1 MKIKSLPLQVR
12 LLPIFKEL
20 DEEAFATISRG
31 AIYKNYI
38 KGDVVCNKGDPSN
51 GLFVLIRGELQ
62 LYESGREG
70 QEVGLNMIKGPAVF
84 GELGVIDDLPRSA
97 DVVAL
102 STCDLAVV
110 PKSLLMAAFTE
121 NPSGAKA
128 MFMHLTAM
136 IRRLTHHH
144 SLLVIPSASQ
154 RICAMLVDMGEQN
167 RRGDLIEFEMP
178 KQKSLASMV
187 NTTRETVSRTMGQL
201 VSQGVVRKMAKGKL
215 QVMDIETLRH
225 WAGTE

>member
-1 MKIKSLPLQVR
+1 MKSLPLQVR
-12 LLPIFKEL
+12 LLSIFKNLE
-20 DEEAFATISRG
+20 DDVFASVSRG
-31 AIYKNYI
+31 AIYKTYA

-70 QEVGLNMIKGPAVF
+70 QEVGLNMIKGPSVF

-102 STCDLAVV
+102 STTDLAIV
-110 PKSLLMAAFTE
+110 PKGLLMSAFAE
-121 NPSGAKA
+121 NSSGAKA

-154 RICAMLVDMGEQN
+154 RICAMLVDLSEQG
-167 RRGDLIEFEMP
+167 RRGDLIEFDMP
-178 KQKSLASMV
+178 KQKTLASMV

-201 VSQGVVRKMAKGKL
+201 VSQGVVKKKPKGKL
-215 QVMDIETLRH
+215 QVVHFEKLKH

>member
-1 MKIKSLPLQVR
+1 MKSLPLQVR

-20 DEEAFATISRG
+20 DDATFANVSRG
-31 AIYKNYI
+31 AIYKRYL
-38 KGDVVCNKGDPSN
+38 KGDVICNKGDPSN
-51 GLFVLIRGELQ
+51 GLFILIRGELQ

-84 GELGVIDDLPRSA
+84 GELGVLDDMPRSA
-97 DVVAL
+97 DVAAV
-102 STCDLAVV
+102 SDVDLALV
-110 PKSLLMAAFTE
+110 PKSVLMAAFTE
-121 NPSGAKA
+121 TPAGAKA
-128 MFMHLTAM
+128 MFLHLTRM

-154 RICAMLVDMGEQN
+154 RICAMLIDLGEQN
-167 RRGDLIEFEMP
+167 RRGDLLEFDMP

-201 VSQGVVRKMAKGKL
+201 VAEGVVKKMPKGKL
-215 QVMDIETLRH
+215 QVLDPETLQR
-225 WAGTE
+225 WAGME

>member
-1 MKIKSLPLQVR
+1 MMKSLPLQAR
-12 LLPIFKEL
+12 LLPLFKDL
-20 DEEAFATISRG
+20 DEEVFGNLSRG
-31 AIYKNYI
+31 AIYKNYV
-38 KGDVVCNKGDPSN
+38 KGDVVCNKGDASN

-70 QEVGLNMIKGPAVF
+70 QEVGLNMIKGPSVF

-102 STCDLAVV
+102 SNVDLALV
-110 PKSLLMAAFTE
+110 PKSLLMRTLTE

-128 MFMHLTAM
+128 MFTHLTAM

-154 RICAMLVDMGEQN
+154 RICAMLVDLSEQN
-167 RRGDLIEFEMP
+167 RRGDLIEFDMP
-178 KQKSLASMV
+178 KQKNLASMV

-201 VSQGVVRKMAKGKL
+201 VVKGIVKKKPQGKL
-215 QVMDIETLRH
+215 HVIHFDTLKR
-225 WAGTE
+225 WAGIE

>member
-1 MKIKSLPLQVR
+1 MKSLPLQVR
-12 LLPIFKEL
+12 LLPLFKALE
-20 DEEAFATISRG
+20 DETFANVSRG
-31 AIYKNYI
+31 AIYKSFV
-38 KGDVVCNKGDPSN
+38 KGDMVCNKGDVSN

-102 STCDLAVV
+102 SAADLAVV
-110 PKSLLMAAFTE
+110 PKSLLLKAFTN
-121 NPSGAKA
+121 NPLGAQA

-136 IRRLTHHH
+136 IRRLSHHH

-154 RICAMLVDMGEQN
+154 RICAMLVDLSEQN
-167 RRGDLIEFEMP
+167 RRGDLIEFDMP

-201 VSQGVVRKMAKGKL
+201 VLKGVVKKKAKGKL
-215 QVMDIETLRH
+215 QVIQFETLQH
-225 WAGTE
+225 WAGID

>member
-1 MKIKSLPLQVR
+1 MKSLPLQVR
-12 LLPIFKEL
+12 LLPLFKNL
-20 DEEAFATISRG
+20 DDAAFANVSRG
-31 AIYKNYI
+31 AVYKTYT
-38 KGDVVCNKGDPSN
+38 KGDVICNKGDVSN

-70 QEVGLNMIKGPAVF
+70 QEVGLNLIKGPAVF

-102 STCDLAVV
+102 STTDLAIV
-110 PKSLLMAAFTE
+110 PKSLLMNAFAE
-121 NPSGAKA
+121 NSTGAKA

-154 RICAMLVDMGEQN
+154 RICAMLIDLSEQN
-167 RRGDLIEFEMP
+167 RRGDLIEFDMP
-178 KQKSLASMV
+178 KQKNLASMV

-201 VSQGVVRKMAKGKL
+201 VSRGIVKKKPKGKL
-215 QVMDIETLRH
+215 QVLLPETLKQ
-225 WAGTE
+225 WAGVE